1 MDRCKFVHVTESQSS
16 ETSKDEGLLDLWAI
30 TVGCHEGFKFL
41 NGKVFLL
48 AILGLNALLGI
59 QFLHWIVSDDTLTDG
74 IVESSREHAEVTA
87 CRGLADRSWINVLE
101 V

>member
-1 MDRCKFVHVTESQSS
+1 M
-16 ETSKDEGLLDLWAI
+16 LDLWAV

-48 AILGLNALLGI
+48 AILWLNALLGI
-59 QFLHWIVSDDTLTDG
+59 QFLHWIVTDDTLTDG
-74 IVESSREHAEVTA
+74 IVESCREHAEVTA
-87 CRGLADRSWINVLE
+87 CRVLADRSWLNVLA